1 MLEQPLTKLPT
12 PSSREFIPPGS
23 RFLSLPEVFPMR
35 HGGCLKR
42 GILAF
47 ETWGTLSRGRDNA
60 ILILTGLSPDAHAA
74 SSPTNRE
81 VGWWERMVGPGKA
94 IDTDTWFVICV
105 NSLGSCKGS
114 SGPASLVPDN
124 TLTYRLDFPQ
134 LSIEDIAD
142 AAAFAVRALE
152 IETLACV
159 IGCSMGGMSALSLI
173 SRHPGLARTHISVS
187 SAAHAAPFA
196 LAVRSL
202 QRQAIQDDPNWRSGQ
217 YSNES
222 YPLAGMS
229 IARKLGLITY
239 RSATEWQ
246 ARFGRNL
253 AASGSASQRGGV
265 LCRPEFAV
273 ESYLECH
280 TRRFLRGFDPNS
292 YLYLSQCIDLFDL
305 ADHENGCAD
314 RALSQLTLERAL
326 VLGTDTDILF
336 PLYQQRQIAD
346 GLRAAGARTQF
357 TELDSHQGHDAFLV
371 DIPSFGA
378 PIASFL
384 SDLGRKSPVVRAA
397 PVVAPREEFVL

>member
-1 MLEQPLTKLPT
+1 MPELQPNKIPT

-23 RFLSLPEVFPMR
+23 RFLSLPAVFPMR
-35 HGGCLKR
+35 RGGCIKR
-42 GILAF
+42 SVLAF

-60 ILILTGLSPDAHAA
+60 ILLLTGLSPDAHAA
-74 SSPTNRE
+74 SSPSNRDA
-81 VGWWERMVGPGKA
+81 GWWERMVGPGKA

-105 NSLGSCKGS
+105 NSLGSCKRS
-114 SGPASLVPDN
+114 TGPASLAPNN
-124 TLTYRLDFPQ
+124 TGTYRLDFPQ
-134 LSIEDIAD
+134 LSVEDIAD
-142 AAAFAVRALE
+142 AAAFAVRTLE
-152 IETLACV
+152 IESLACV

-173 SRHPGLARTHISVS
+173 ARHPGLARTHISVS
-187 SAAHAAPFA
+187 SAVHAAPFA

-202 QRQAIQDDPNWRSGQ
+202 QRQAIRDDPNWRFGQ
-217 YSNES
+217 YSDET

-246 ARFGRNL
+246 ARFGRAL
-253 AASGSASQRGGV
+253 AENGSKGRRDGMLSS
-265 LCRPEFAV
+265 PEFAV

-280 TRRFLRGFDPNS
+280 TKRFLRGFDPNS

-305 ADHENGCAD
+305 ADQAHGCAD

-336 PLYQQRQIAD
+336 PLHQQRQIAD

-357 TELDSHQGHDAFLV
+357 TGLDSHQGHDAFLV

-378 PIASFL
+378 PIAEFL
-384 SDLGRKSPVVRAA
+384 SDLGRKSRVVHAA
-397 PVVAPREEFVL
+397 PVEAAREEFVL